1 METRSGL
8 YRSRKDS
15 IIGGVAG
22 GIAESLN
29 IDPIIIRI
37 IFIVFCIVWGSGFLI
52 YAVLWIA
59 LPIEDY
65 ININYS
71 NMEDESKKT
80 KDEMVD
86 PEINKDPVYKSKKD
100 GNLIAGLI
108 LIALGIIFLIIRFVP
123 RIDFGDL
130 WPIILLAAGVAMIWT
145 GFKRK

>member
-1 METRSGL
+1 MEQRSGL

-37 IFIVFCIVWGSGFLI
+37 IFIVFCILWGSGFLI

-59 LPIEDY
+59 LPIEDDVK
-65 ININYS
+65 INYS
-71 NMEDESKKT
+71 TMEDESKKN
-80 KDEMVD
+80 KDKMVD
-86 PEINKDPVYKSKKD
+86 HEISKDPVYKSKND

-130 WPIILLAAGVAMIWT
+130 WPIILLAAGVAMIWR